1 MEIRQAFPNEI
12 GAIMTVIES
21 ARTALA
27 EAGSTQWQ
35 GADGYPTEETI
46 FDDVLNGQAY
56 VGIVDGQIVSYAAVI
71 VDGDPAYDKIYDG
84 DWKHHNKRYITFHR
98 IAVLSEF
105 TGQGIAQT
113 FIQGLI
119 EGTDAHDFRCDT
131 HEKNTVMQHIWRSL
145 AMSIV
150 ARFLLM
156 VNVLLI
162 RKSKLSERKP
172 FIKNLMK
179 QLTTGYIDLRGIKLW
194 YLV

>member
-56 VGIVDGQIVSYAAVI
+56 VGIVDGQIVSYAAV
-71 VDGDPAYDKIYDG
+71 
-84 DWKHHNKRYITFHR
+84 KHHNKRYITFHR

-131 HEKNTVMQHIWRSL
+131 HEKNTVMQHILEKLGYVYCGKVPIDGERL
-145 AMSIV
+145 AYQ
-150 ARFLLM
+150 
-156 VNVLLI
+156 
-162 RKSKLSERKP
+162 K
-172 FIKNLMK
+172 IKTKREKAFYQELDEAAHHV
-179 QLTTGYIDLRGIKLW
+179 IH
-194 YLV
+194 

>member
-46 FDDVLNGQAY
+46 FDAVLNGQAY
-56 VGIVDGQIVSYAAVI
+56 VVI

-131 HEKNTVMQHIWRSL
+131 HEKNTVMQHILEKLGYVYCGKVPIDGERL
-145 AMSIV
+145 AYQ
-150 ARFLLM
+150 
-156 VNVLLI
+156 
-162 RKSKLSERKP
+162 K
-172 FIKNLMK
+172 IKTKREKAFYQEL
-179 QLTTGYIDLRGIKLW
+179 DEAAHHGIH
-194 YLV
+194 

>member
-84 DWKHHNKRYITFHR
+84 DWK
-98 IAVLSEF
+98 
-105 TGQGIAQT
+105 QT

-131 HEKNTVMQHIWRSL
+131 HEKNTVMQHILEKLGYVYCGKVPIDGERL
-145 AMSIV
+145 AYQ
-150 ARFLLM
+150 
-156 VNVLLI
+156 
-162 RKSKLSERKP
+162 K
-172 FIKNLMK
+172 IKTKREKAFYQEL
-179 QLTTGYIDLRGIKLW
+179 DEAAHHGIH
-194 YLV
+194 

>member
-35 GADGYPTEETI
+35 GSDGYPTEETI

-56 VGIVDGQIVSYAAVI
+56 VGI

-105 TGQGIAQT
+105 SGQGIAQT

-131 HEKNTVMQHIWRSL
+131 HEKNTVMQHILEKLGYVYCGKVPIDGERL
-145 AMSIV
+145 AYQ
-150 ARFLLM
+150 
-156 VNVLLI
+156 
-162 RKSKLSERKP
+162 K
-172 FIKNLMK
+172 IKTKREQAFYQEL
-179 QLTTGYIDLRGIKLW
+179 DEAAHHGIH
-194 YLV
+194 